1 MSYAFTN
8 WLTGFVEYDFYG
20 FGKVSDNFVCGPLAC
35 VAGFGTAF
43 PVDAKNDHT
52 GAISAESS

>member
-1 MSYAFTN
+1 VSYAFTN

-43 PVDAKNDHT
+43 PVDRK
-52 GAISAESS
+52 E